1 MRISVGI
8 REGDFSCCSER
19 LAKRLWH
26 RCGALHVAAHA
37 MRQDAR
43 AEVSWAKE
51 HGPLGANMETRAC
64 STEPAAIGD
73 AQSLNLGI
81 REGDWIAYKQKLVDA
96 RYQNQTTLD
105 SYGGIVSYKRR
116 CALAYLGRRAQLHGG
131 VCSRT
136 QPRILT
142 SAFLAKLE
150 DVNRSQ
156 RFSRYPWL
164 EHLLNL
170 LAEIERV
177 QDEAASS
184 TNVIS
189 LVPIAKPQ

>member
-1 MRISVGI
+1 
-8 REGDFSCCSER
+8 
-19 LAKRLWH
+19 
-26 RCGALHVAAHA
+26 
-37 MRQDAR
+37 
-43 AEVSWAKE
+43 
-51 HGPLGANMETRAC
+51 METRAC